1 MAHLALLSVV
11 ACVVVAGCGGSDGGR
26 LPAQIAQPPWS
37 APALA
42 ARVAADEGVFAS
54 NVVVS
59 PQGREIVAFDQGGGP
74 ASCQSLTPPSSYVVS
89 GGVAGPFGSAQPL
102 GADLV
107 GGPVLTA
114 DGASVLS
121 TAPLRLPGASDC
133 GAAVKLVVNDV
144 NGATGR
150 ITPTILAS
158 GFTPGVARIASNR
171 RGDVAVAWVE
181 VNQTGVTHSLL
192 RVAVRRRGQSFG
204 RPVLV
209 ATNRAY
215 GGFDVGIADLAIA
228 ADDAGNVLIAYE
240 ATPVLNVVTLG
251 TDGVLG
257 RRQRLATLQ
266 VFTGLI
272 SAATGGGRAFVVWGD
287 QPSGMDGPQGPYR
300 IQAAIRRSPDAS
312 FSAPALLDP
321 GSATSADPSA
331 GPRVVAAAD
340 GAAVVEWDHP
350 DSRGATPHAVEVAI
364 APVGRPFAAGAI
376 VSTNGRPG
384 KPAIADDGM
393 AVIPWLTNDDQVAV
407 AIRQPRATRL
417 DQAELVTNVAG
428 TRQAD
433 PTSAR
438 PTPAPARATL
448 EAPTAA
454 FGPGREPLVAWGAHF
469 QSDPREDVLQIS
481 TRAIIAVASP

>member
-1 MAHLALLSVV
+1 MQGLA
-11 ACVVVAGCGGSDGGR
+11 GTGR
-26 LPAQIAQPPWS
+26 L
-37 APALA
+37 
-42 ARVAADEGVFAS
+42 
-54 NVVVS
+54 
-59 PQGREIVAFDQGGGP
+59 
-74 ASCQSLTPPSSYVVS
+74 T
-89 GGVAGPFGSAQPL
+89 
-102 GADLV
+102 
-107 GGPVLTA
+107 
-114 DGASVLS
+114 
-121 TAPLRLPGASDC
+121 
-133 GAAVKLVVNDV
+133 K
-144 NGATGR
+144 
-150 ITPTILAS
+150 TILAS

-181 VNQTGVTHSLL
+181 VNQTGATHSIL

-204 RPVLV
+204 RPVSV

-228 ADDAGNVLIAYE
+228 VEADGNVLIAYE
-240 ATPVLNVVTLG
+240 ATPVLRVVTLG
-251 TDGVLG
+251 TDGVMR

-300 IQAAIRRSPDAS
+300 IQAAIRRSPDAI
-312 FSAPALLDP
+312 FSGPALLDP

-364 APVGRPFAAGAI
+364 APAGRPFASGA
-376 VSTNGRPG
+376 VASTNGTPG
-384 KPAIADDGM
+384 TPAISDDGM

-407 AIRQPRATRL
+407 AIRRQGATRL
-417 DQAELVTNVAG
+417 DQAERVTNIAG
-428 TRQAD
+428 TMRAD
-433 PTSAR
+433 PTSAK
-438 PTPAPARATL
+438 PAPAPARATL

-454 FGPGREPLVAWGAHF
+454 FGPGGEPLVAWGAHF
-469 QSDPREDVLQIS
+469 QSDSSEDVVEIS
-481 TRAIIAVASP
+481 TRR